1 MINEGQETMGCHK
14 LKIQKKMK
22 FMDAY
27 GILRII

>member
-1 MINEGQETMGCHK
+1 MKNEGHGTMGCHK